1 MKNGAVSTIPAA
13 EWRLDSDLV
22 RLLVVEQCPSW
33 AGLAVEPFANGW
45 DNAMFTLGDKH
56 LVRLPRRAAAVP
68 LLAGEI
74 RWLPELAGR
83 LPVPVPR
90 PVFVGRPSPTFPHP
104 WSVVD
109 RLSGTPAASIP
120 ASARTP
126 AADDL
131 ADFLLDLHHRAPV
144 DAPANPVRGIALD
157 SPSLAHRAR
166 ARLAAQPSD
175 GQHSDAQPCR
185 AEPAD
190 DRRRGRRLAHARR
203 ARDADDPC
211 RARGRGEF
219 AHHVGHVVRA
229 ALDERDQPGDV
240 ARASGAGA
248 VDQREDRA
256 HGWPGRLGAGDP
268 DEQGIALP
276 AAAAQGRGT
285 DASAATLQLEGQVEN
300 DAGTRHADGMAQR
313 DGTAVDID
321 DVIGDL
327 ERAHGHDAD
336 CGEGLVELEQVDVGD
351 AVSYTH
357 LTLPTSDLV

>member
-175 GQHSDAQPCR
+175 GQHSDAQTCAGHASR
-185 AEPAD
+185 ETLT
-190 DRRRGRRLAHARR
+190 RRW
-203 ARDADDPC
+203 DAWSSAP
-211 RARGRGEF
+211 R
-219 AHHVGHVVRA
+219 
-229 ALDERDQPGDV
+229 
-240 ARASGAGA
+240 
-248 VDQREDRA
+248 
-256 HGWPGRLGAGDP
+256 WPGPALWLHGDLHPLNILLTGTGGLAAIIDWGDLTAGDP
-268 DEQGIALP
+268 ACD
-276 AAAAQGRGT
+276 AASAWLMFDAPGRRRVIERLTDDGRY
-285 DASAATLQLEGQVEN
+285 DASLWDRARAWALHLALIFAQQTDDQQALRSVGEEALN
-300 DAGTRHADGMAQR
+300 ALAG
-313 DGTAVDID
+313 
-321 DVIGDL
+321 
-327 ERAHGHDAD
+327 EP
-336 CGEGLVELEQVDVGD
+336 VG
-351 AVSYTH
+351 
-357 LTLPTSDLV
+357 